1 VAVSYAS
8 FVAAYPEFLKADSA
22 MVTAQLALVELEVS
36 DSFEDQR
43 DAAVMLRLADTLAL
57 SPFGRNARMVA
68 PNAATSTYGKRFLA
82 MAETNAVSASRLGSA
97 ATGTNADGCQ

>member
-1 VAVSYAS
+1 VAVTYAS
-8 FVAAYPEFLKADSA
+8 FVVAYPEFLKAGEP

-36 DSFEDQR
+36 DSFAEQR

-68 PNAATSTYGKRFLA
+68 PSAATSTYGQRFMA
-82 MAETNAVSASRLGSA
+82 MAESNAVSASRLGSPP
-97 ATGTNADGCQ
+97 GVGGGDG